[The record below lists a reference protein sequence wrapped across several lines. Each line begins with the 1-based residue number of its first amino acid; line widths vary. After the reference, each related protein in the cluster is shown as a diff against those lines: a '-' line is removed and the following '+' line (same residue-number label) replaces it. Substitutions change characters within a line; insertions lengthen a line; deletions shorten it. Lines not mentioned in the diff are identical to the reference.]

1 MSKTQYRSEMAIMHD
16 ILSYT
21 ANEGSSGVKISRLS
35 RKANLSHYALIDK
48 CQNLI
53 EAGLVEMIHN
63 ERHRIYVLTEKG
75 IKFYGELGR
84 FLNLVQ
90 SFNLRC

>member
-1 MSKTQYRSEMAIMHD
+1 MSKAPYRSEMTIMHD
-16 ILSYT
+16 ILSFT
-21 ANEGSSGVKISRLS
+21 AHEGSSGVKISRLS
-35 RKANLSHYALIDK
+35 RKANLSHYALIEK

-53 EAGLVEMIHN
+53 EAGLVEMIQN
-63 ERHRIYVLTEKG
+63 ERNRIYVLTEKG
-75 IKFYGELGR
+75 MKFYGELCG

>member
-1 MSKTQYRSEMAIMHD
+1 MAIMHD
-16 ILSYT
+16 IMSFT
-21 ANEGSSGVKISRLS
+21 AHEGSSGVIISKLS
-35 RKANLSHYALIDK
+35 RKANLSHYTLIEK

-53 EAGLVEMIHN
+53 DAGLVEMIHN

-75 IKFYGELGR
+75 IKFYEELSR